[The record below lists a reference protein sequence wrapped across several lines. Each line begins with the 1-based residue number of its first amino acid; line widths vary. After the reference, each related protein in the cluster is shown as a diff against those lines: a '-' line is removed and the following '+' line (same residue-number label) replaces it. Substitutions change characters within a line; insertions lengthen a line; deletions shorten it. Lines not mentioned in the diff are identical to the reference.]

1 MRSFFEHLRAA
12 GLVPLNPA
20 STRLVYPPALPEET
34 AGRAL
39 TPREALILLAGPD
52 RRKAEGARDDAL
64 MLAMLRL
71 GLRVSE
77 ACGLRSSVVRWSHGR
92 WTLRVKGGRERTL
105 PLPQEVKRAIDDYL
119 RLDES
124 IIGLYKT
131 EVIHRRG
138 PWRRL
143 DDVEYATFT
152 WVDWF
157 NNRRLPASI
166 GNLPPA
172 EFELMYRQH
181 GESATAA

>member
-1 MRSFFEHLRAA
+1 
-12 GLVPLNPA
+12 
-20 STRLVYPPALPEET
+20 
-34 AGRAL
+34 
-39 TPREALILLAGPD
+39 
-52 RRKAEGARDDAL
+52 

-77 ACGLRSSVVRWSHGR
+77 ACGLRSSAVRWIHGR

-105 PLPQEVKRAIDDYL
+105 PPPQEVKRAIDDYL

-143 DDVEYATFT
+143 DDVECATFT

-157 NNRRLPASI
+157 KERRTCYPHRSQTRPRPYRSYCHRSRAPSFRSHLPAPLHLLAAA
-166 GNLPPA
+166 GNGLRPGLLSRRHLLENPT
-172 EFELMYRQH
+172 L
-181 GESATAA
+181 GD